1 MSGNLLGINLEQ
13 WVQECIDVTLAAPVD
28 QRTQA
33 DLLYAISLFGSLV
46 HNSELYERIIPEE
59 LMRESKFYQ
68 RQVEKITQET
78 TIKHI
83 LTLLKSEFQ
92 TEAVNA
98 LTPSLQNIT
107 DLHRLEQ
114 LHLAAAK
121 AQNLD
126 AFAQM
131 LSEQEQPD

>member
-13 WVQECIDVTLAAPVD
+13 WVQECIDATIATPVN

-33 DLLYAISLFGSLV
+33 NLLYGIYLFGGIV
-46 HNSELYERIIPEE
+46 YDSELFRRLIPEE
-59 LMRESKFYQ
+59 FMRESKTYQ
-68 RQVEKITQET
+68 YQVEKITQET

-107 DLHRLEQ
+107 DLQRLEQ

-121 AQNLD
+121 AQSLD
-126 AFAQM
+126 AFVQM

>member
-13 WVQECIDVTLAAPVD
+13 WVQECIDATIATPVN

-33 DLLYAISLFGSLV
+33 NLLYGIYLFGGIV
-46 HNSELYERIIPEE
+46 YDSELFRRLIPEE

-68 RQVEKITQET
+68 RQVEKITRET

-131 LSEQEQPD
+131 LIEQEQPD